1 MNYFNWQIGELILI
15 FILIGESVN
24 RGIGELANW
33 RISNMLP
40 SKRSEQ
46 LERSLIREINNII
59 YRKINDPRIKFVTIT
74 RIKVSSDLKYADIF
88 VTIYNDESQQKKA
101 LKGLKNATK
110 FIRGELGKDLK
121 MRYVP
126 NIKFKIDEDLER
138 HYKLLKIVAEA
149 HNPQLNSKK
158 DKNNE

>member
-1 MNYFNWQIGELILI
+1 
-15 FILIGESVN
+15 
-24 RGIGELANW
+24 
-33 RISNMLP
+33 MLL

-46 LERSLIREINNII
+46 LEKCLKREINNII

-88 VTIYNDESQQKKA
+88 VTIFNDEAQQKKA
-101 LKGLKNATK
+101 LKGLRSATK

-121 MRYVP
+121 LRYVP
-126 NIKFKIDEDLER
+126 NIEFKIDEDLEHQYR
-138 HYKLLKIVAEA
+138 LLKIITEV
-149 HNPQLNSKK
+149 HDQQTNLKK

>member
-1 MNYFNWQIGELILI
+1 MSL
-15 FILIGESVN
+15 
-24 RGIGELANW
+24 
-33 RISNMLP
+33 

-46 LERSLIREINNII
+46 LEKALIREINNII

-74 RIKVSSDLKYADIF
+74 RIKVSPDLKYADIF
-88 VTIYNDESQQKKA
+88 VTIFNDESQQKKA

-121 MRYVP
+121 LRHVP
-126 NIKFKIDEDLER
+126 NIKFKIDEDLE
-138 HYKLLKIVAEA
+138 HQYKLLKIVTEV
-149 HNPQLNSKK
+149 HDQQLNSKK

>member
-1 MNYFNWQIGELILI
+1 M
-15 FILIGESVN
+15 S
-24 RGIGELANW
+24 
-33 RISNMLP
+33 S

-46 LERSLIREINNII
+46 LEKSLIREINNII

-74 RIKVSSDLKYADIF
+74 RVKVSSDLKYANIF
-88 VTIYNDESQQKKA
+88 VTIFNDEEQQKKA

-121 MRYVP
+121 LRYVP
-126 NIKFKIDEDLER
+126 NIKFIIDEDLE
-138 HYKLLKIVAEA
+138 HQYKLLKIITEISGQ
-149 HNPQLNSKK
+149 QLNLKK

>member
-1 MNYFNWQIGELILI
+1 MLI
-15 FILIGESVN
+15 
-24 RGIGELANW
+24 
-33 RISNMLP
+33 

-46 LERSLIREINNII
+46 LEKSLIREINNII

-74 RIKVSSDLKYADIF
+74 RIKVSTDLKYADIF
-88 VTIYNDESQQKKA
+88 VTIFNDEAQQKKA

-121 MRYVP
+121 LRYVP
-126 NIKFKIDEDLER
+126 KIEFKIDEDLE
-138 HYKLLKIVAEA
+138 HQYKLIKIITEV
-149 HNPQLNSKK
+149 HDQQLNLKK

>member
-1 MNYFNWQIGELILI
+1 MNYFNWQIDELILI

-24 RGIGELANW
+24 RGIGELDNW
-33 RISNMLP
+33 RTSNMLP

>member
-1 MNYFNWQIGELILI
+1 M
-15 FILIGESVN
+15 S
-24 RGIGELANW
+24 
-33 RISNMLP
+33 S
-40 SKRSEQ
+40 SKRSGQ
-46 LERSLIREINNII
+46 LEKSLKREINNII

-88 VTIYNDESQQKKA
+88 VTIFNDEAQQKKA

-121 MRYVP
+121 LRYVP

-138 HYKLLKIVAEA
+138 QYKLLKIVTGV
-149 HNPQLNSKK
+149 HKQQLNSKK

>member
-1 MNYFNWQIGELILI
+1 MSL
-15 FILIGESVN
+15 
-24 RGIGELANW
+24 
-33 RISNMLP
+33 

-46 LERSLIREINNII
+46 LEKSLIREINNII

-74 RIKVSSDLKYADIF
+74 RIKVSTDLKYADVF
-88 VTIYNDESQQKKA
+88 VTIFNDEAQQKKA

-121 MRYVP
+121 LRYVP
-126 NIKFKIDEDLER
+126 KIEFKIDEDLE
-138 HYKLLKIVAEA
+138 HQYKLLEIITEVHEQ
-149 HNPQLNSKK
+149 QLNLKK